1 MTQPAKWYEL
11 KAAVR
16 AAGEPTAAEVFIYG
30 NIGDRWDENGVV
42 AADLVREL
50 SALDVE
56 EITVRINSFGGSVT
70 DGLAIYNGLRRH
82 RAAIA
87 VHIDGVAISIASLI
101 AMAGDTITMAENAQM
116 MIHAPWTIAIGNSK
130 DMRDQAD
137 VLDRYARAMG
147 SSYSSK
153 STLSPDECLAL
164 LTDGQD
170 HWYSAKEALA
180 VGFADV
186 VGEPVAIAASLA
198 GSFDLSRFQS
208 KPAAPAAIVKEAVMP
223 TPNPATVVAAPVA
236 APVAAAPAGAAPV
249 APVAPFARNREM
261 NEAVVA
267 QFKPFAHRPEIVALQ
282 TEVLSDP
289 ALTMEAIQAKL
300 LVALGKDA
308 GPANPAGAHPR
319 VDLVEGEADKH
330 RDAVVT
336 SLLVRAGVERD
347 PKVLAAMG
355 TNPYRASTLRDHARI
370 ALDRAGV
377 KTAGMS
383 QLEIVAAA
391 FTQSTSDFP
400 VLLENTM
407 HKTLQRAYALANLT
421 WQRFCATGSVS
432 DFRAHNRY
440 RVGSFGSLDTVN
452 ELGEFTNKTVPDGE
466 KATITATTKGNIIN
480 LSRQAI
486 INDDLGAFVG
496 LAASLGRAAARTIEA
511 DVYALLALN
520 SGAGPTMGD
529 SKALFHTDH
538 GNIST
543 SAALSMAA
551 IDLDRVAMASQ
562 KDVSGN
568 DYLDLRPAVLV
579 VPIALGGSARA
590 INEAQYDP
598 DTANKMQKPN
608 SVRGLFSDIVDT
620 PRITGARRYLF
631 ADPQQAP
638 TIEVAFLDGN
648 QEPFLEVQ
656 NGFTVDG
663 ASWKVRID
671 YAVGAVDYRG
681 AVTNAGG

>member
-1 MTQPAKWYEL
+1 M
-11 KAAVR
+11 
-16 AAGEPTAAEVFIYG
+16 
-30 NIGDRWDENGVV
+30 ND
-42 AADLVREL
+42 
-50 SALDVE
+50 
-56 EITVRINSFGGSVT
+56 TV
-70 DGLAIYNGLRRH
+70 
-82 RAAIA
+82 
-87 VHIDGVAISIASLI
+87 
-101 AMAGDTITMAENAQM
+101 
-116 MIHAPWTIAIGNSK
+116 
-130 DMRDQAD
+130 
-137 VLDRYARAMG
+137 
-147 SSYSSK
+147 
-153 STLSPDECLAL
+153 LAL
-164 LTDGQD
+164 
-170 HWYSAKEALA
+170 
-180 VGFADV
+180 
-186 VGEPVAIAASLA
+186 
-198 GSFDLSRFQS
+198 
-208 KPAAPAAIVKEAVMP
+208 
-223 TPNPATVVAAPVA
+223 
-236 APVAAAPAGAAPV
+236 
-249 APVAPFARNREM
+249 
-261 NEAVVA
+261 
-267 QFKPFAHRPEIVALQ
+267 FKPFAQRADITALQ
-282 TEVLSDP
+282 TEVLTDP
-289 ALTMEAIQAKL
+289 ALTIEDIQAKL

-308 GPANPAGAHPR
+308 GPANPSGAHPR
-319 VDLVEGEADKH
+319 VEVVEDETDKH
-330 RDAVVT
+330 RDAAVT
-336 SLLVRAGVERD
+336 ALLVRAGVERD
-347 PKVLAAMG
+347 PKVLASMG
-355 TNPYRASTLRDHARI
+355 ANPYRGSTLRDHAR
-370 ALDRAGV
+370 ASLDRARI
-377 KTAGMS
+377 KTVGMS
-383 QLEIVAAA
+383 QMELVAAA

-407 HKTLQRAYALANLT
+407 HKTLQRAYALAGLT
-421 WQRFCATGSVS
+421 WSRFCATGSVS

-440 RVGSFGSLDTVN
+440 RVGSFGSLDAVN
-452 ELGEFTNKTVPDGE
+452 ELGEFTSKAIPDGE
-466 KATITATTKGNIIN
+466 KATITATTKGNIIS

-486 INDDLGAFVG
+486 INDDLNAFVG
-496 LAASLGRAAARTIEA
+496 LSASLGRAAARTIEA

-538 GNIST
+538 HNIST

-562 KDVSGN
+562 TDVGGN